1 MTGRPHDYVVE
12 DRDAAEFSDLPQSR
26 GQLDI
31 RSRRA
36 GVARYG
42 EVDITGV
49 MGRSA
54 LCGGPTVPPT
64 DRWLKMAT

>member
-1 MTGRPHDYVVE
+1 VVE
-12 DRDAAEFSDLPQSR
+12 ERDPDERSDLSEAA

-31 RSRRA
+31 GRRRRA
-36 GVARYG
+36 VSRYG

-49 MGRSA
+49 MCTSA